1 MALRTCITRLNLAR
15 RYLWGAL
22 VAALIPLA
30 VIAGLYDRYSANLLN
45 NLIANRVNFSLEAT
59 ASKMSNFMAVQI
71 NRLDNIVDLPDTTN
85 FFLKTSPQG
94 ISELLDDILRLESES
109 PDIYSIELSDVD
121 GNILQTIPPTRK
133 RSKPENDNIF
143 PVISRE
149 TVEVIGPIL
158 PENGHPGWFLIRM
171 PVLLKQEKIGAV
183 SLRMRLASLTEQTA
197 KLIEPYVY
205 EPQIVVFDRI
215 RMTAVGTAA
224 EAGETIATSR
234 HFFPGWK
241 IHLVKGND
249 LIQEPKTYIRY
260 LLLVAAVFSALG
272 LIYLFF
278 QMSERLSRYLQPLSD
293 GAMAIANG
301 NFSVRV
307 SEDAPGELGVLA
319 RSYNRM
325 REQLEKL
332 IRSRVDVERR
342 ASLGNMA
349 AGLAHEIRNPLT
361 IVSATAHGLK
371 RGETDSERQQM
382 FEVISSEITRVDQA
396 IGDFLKYARPSAPEK
411 DVVLIKEILR
421 SIKTLIAT
429 SAHEKNIV
437 VNVSG
442 ESNLE
447 FIIDQSHLRQ
457 IILNLALNAMDAMP
471 NGGHLTLRAYRD
483 HGHGMIVV
491 SDDGV
496 GIDDETRPKI
506 LRPFFTTR
514 SGGTGLGLSVTNQLV
529 ETNGGS
535 LQIESE
541 RGVGTTV
548 TLAFPVSKPAEK
560 NST

>member
-1 MALRTCITRLNLAR
+1 MAR